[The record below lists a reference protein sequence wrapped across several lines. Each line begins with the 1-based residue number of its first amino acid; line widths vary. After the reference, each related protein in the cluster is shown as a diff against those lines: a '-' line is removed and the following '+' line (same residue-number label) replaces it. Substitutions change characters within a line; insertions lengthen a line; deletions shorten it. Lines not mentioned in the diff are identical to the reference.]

1 MKEAKLFEEA
11 PLFHVLKQHWDL
23 KKKKKKLE
31 ACTAGS
37 WCGGENHGHE
47 E

>member
-23 KKKKKKLE
+23 KKKKKLE